1 MTGLVI
7 QVSGWLAEVAILEP
21 SEVSM
26 SNVLVL
32 SHQCQSAS
40 EDGEEIR
47 PGADIGNG

>member
-26 SNVLVL
+26 SKVLLKMVKEL
-32 SHQCQSAS
+32 NLKLALGMS
-40 EDGEEIR
+40 EWR
-47 PGADIGNG
+47 